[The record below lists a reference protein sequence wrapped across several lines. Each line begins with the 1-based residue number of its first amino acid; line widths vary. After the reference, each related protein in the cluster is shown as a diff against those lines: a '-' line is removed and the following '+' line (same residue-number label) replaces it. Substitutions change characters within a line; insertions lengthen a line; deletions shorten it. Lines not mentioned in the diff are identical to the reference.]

1 MAEAVVSMVIHGLR
15 PLGSLMIQQAM
26 FFNGVGDKVE
36 LAQTEL
42 LLMQGFLKDAD
53 ARQENEEVVRLWVN
67 IIRDAA
73 YDLEDAIES
82 FVLKVAFKR
91 EASVKVVLKRFA
103 CFLCKGVDR
112 YKIGLEIESIT
123 TKLSRLR
130 LTMQSYDIKQEK
142 GNEGAATSMRQR
154 ERRLTYPHVI
164 DHDVVGLGDDTEM
177 LATNLVE
184 EKGPQVV
191 TIWGMG
197 GSGKTT
203 LAKQIYNHKK
213 VKSHFDCF
221 AWVCISQQCDG
232 TAVMKEI
239 FIKLSGVSDER
250 RQGIANLS
258 NDEVAERLCNFQRH
272 RKCLVVIDDIWTLD
286 AWNSFKGGFSVNEET
301 ESRILLTT
309 RNREVASLARG
320 NGLLYESQALS
331 ADESWNL
338 FRKIAFFEMD
348 DTNSDSQIYSK
359 KEELGKNMLQ
369 HCAGLP
375 LAIIVLAGLLARKD
389 TIDEWETVHKNVN
402 VYIRRGTDLER
413 EYKGQKHG
421 GASWVLALSYDNL
434 PYRLKLCF
442 LYSANFP
449 EDYEIPVKRLTQ
461 LWMAEGFIST
471 TSTEM
476 MEDVSYSCLSEL
488 VERCMVQVVDIGLSG
503 KIKTCRLH
511 DLMRDLCLLKAE
523 EENFLHVVNFST
535 GTRTN
540 TTQVGRV
547 RRVAMYVNNTVDQ
560 LVPTTRGAPLRS
572 LLCFGPQYFWNKKLK
587 KVIRSVFNDFKLL
600 RVLELEGMG
609 GLEKLPSTIGNLVHL
624 RFLSLKRSRVENL
637 PLSVANLVCL
647 QTLDLRTGSLM
658 KIPNVFKKM
667 EQLRHLYLPWYYYRV
682 RGELSLPTACNL
694 QTLVNVECENCDF
707 NALVELY
714 NLRKL
719 SIQDWAD
726 VKNWK
731 KLEEFLKSRSSP
743 TFHHLRSLSLRLY
756 GHDSLTDLSGF
767 RFIYKL
773 RLVGTS
779 IKELPENL
787 LSFPNLITIKLVE
800 TQLKGDQIE
809 ILEKLPHLR
818 VLYLRGR
825 VFSSLPSNTLV
836 CSNRGFPN
844 LEFLSLGNL
853 HELKKWRVEEG
864 AMPRLRRLCIDTC
877 EKLRAVPDGLQYV
890 ATLKELTVKCMPS
903 KFCSRL
909 GEDGEDFHK
918 IKHVPSLII
927 TGTEQ
932 RDLEDLRKEREK
944 WRKKLLGER
953 VSRRTWT
960 CLK

>member
-1 MAEAVVSMVIHGLR
+1 MAEAVVAMVIHGLR
-15 PLGSLMIQQAM
+15 PLGNLMIQQAM

-67 IIRDAA
+67 IIREAA
-73 YDLEDAIES
+73 YDLDDAIES

-91 EASVKVVLKRFA
+91 EASVKVVLKRFD

-123 TKLSRLR
+123 TKLSKLR

-142 GNEGAATSMRQR
+142 GNEGATSSMRQR

-164 DHDVVGLGDDTEM
+164 EHHVVGLGDDTEM

-191 TIWGMG
+191 SIWGMG

-203 LAKQIYNHKK
+203 LAKQIYNHQK

-232 TAVMKEI
+232 TTVMKEI
-239 FIKLSGVSDER
+239 FIKLSGVSDEQ

-258 NDEVAERLCNFQRH
+258 NDEIAERLCNFQRH
-272 RKCLVVIDDIWTLD
+272 RKCLVVLDDIWTLD
-286 AWNSFKGGFSVNEET
+286 AWNSFNGGFSVDEET

-320 NGLLYESQALS
+320 NSLLYESRALS

-338 FRKIAFFEMD
+338 FRKIAFFEMG

-413 EYKGQKHG
+413 EYKGQKYG
-421 GASWVLALSYDNL
+421 GASWALSYDNL

-503 KIKTCRLH
+503 R
-511 DLMRDLCLLKAE
+511 
-523 EENFLHVVNFST
+523 EN
-535 GTRTN
+535 
-540 TTQVGRV
+540 
-547 RRVAMYVNNTVDQ
+547 
-560 LVPTTRGAPLRS
+560 
-572 LLCFGPQYFWNKKLK
+572 
-587 KVIRSVFNDFKLL
+587 
-600 RVLELEGMG
+600 
-609 GLEKLPSTIGNLVHL
+609 
-624 RFLSLKRSRVENL
+624 
-637 PLSVANLVCL
+637 
-647 QTLDLRTGSLM
+647 
-658 KIPNVFKKM
+658 
-667 EQLRHLYLPWYYYRV
+667 
-682 RGELSLPTACNL
+682 
-694 QTLVNVECENCDF
+694 
-707 NALVELY
+707 
-714 NLRKL
+714 
-719 SIQDWAD
+719 
-726 VKNWK
+726 
-731 KLEEFLKSRSSP
+731 
-743 TFHHLRSLSLRLY
+743 
-756 GHDSLTDLSGF
+756 
-767 RFIYKL
+767 
-773 RLVGTS
+773 
-779 IKELPENL
+779 
-787 LSFPNLITIKLVE
+787 
-800 TQLKGDQIE
+800 
-809 ILEKLPHLR
+809 
-818 VLYLRGR
+818 
-825 VFSSLPSNTLV
+825 
-836 CSNRGFPN
+836 
-844 LEFLSLGNL
+844 
-853 HELKKWRVEEG
+853 
-864 AMPRLRRLCIDTC
+864 
-877 EKLRAVPDGLQYV
+877 
-890 ATLKELTVKCMPS
+890 
-903 KFCSRL
+903 
-909 GEDGEDFHK
+909 
-918 IKHVPSLII
+918 
-927 TGTEQ
+927 
-932 RDLEDLRKEREK
+932 
-944 WRKKLLGER
+944 
-953 VSRRTWT
+953 
-960 CLK
+960 

>member
-26 FFNGVGDKVE
+26 FFKGVGDKVE
-36 LAQTEL
+36 IAQTEL

-67 IIRDAA
+67 IIREAA

-82 FVLKVAFKR
+82 FVLKVALKR

-103 CFLCKGVDR
+103 CFLCKGLDR

-123 TKLSRLR
+123 TKLSKLR
-130 LTMQSYDIKQEK
+130 SDMQSYDIKQEK

-203 LAKQIYNHKK
+203 LAKQIYNHTK

-250 RQGIANLS
+250 RQGIASLS

-272 RKCLVVIDDIWTLD
+272 RKCLVVIDDIWTFD
-286 AWNSFKGGFSVNEET
+286 AWKSFKGGFSVNEET

-320 NGLLYESQALS
+320 NSLLYESQALS

-348 DTNSDSQIYSK
+348 DTNSQIYSK

-413 EYKGQKHG
+413 EYQGKKYE

-442 LYSANFP
+442 LYLANFP
-449 EDYEIPVKRLTQ
+449 EDYEIRVKRLTQ
-461 LWMAEGFIST
+461 LWMTEGLIST

-511 DLMRDLCLLKAE
+511 DLMRDLSLLKAE
-523 EENFLHVVNFST
+523 EENFLHVVNFYT
-535 GTRTN
+535 GTRNN

-547 RRVAMYVNNTVDQ
+547 RRVAMYVNSTVDQ

-572 LLCFGPQYFWNKKLK
+572 LLYFGPQRYLRIWNIK

-600 RVLELEGMG
+600 RVLKLEDME
-609 GLEKLPSTIGNLVHL
+609 GLKELPSTIGNLVHL
-624 RFLSLKRSRVENL
+624 RFLSLKNTGVQNL
-637 PLSVANLVCL
+637 PSSVANLVCL
-647 QTLDLRTGSLM
+647 QTLDLRTDRLK

-667 EQLRHLYLPWYYYRV
+667 EQLRHLYLPRFHKV
-682 RGELSLPTACNL
+682 RGELSLATACNL
-694 QTLVNVECENCDF
+694 QTLVNVECRNCDF

-719 SIQDWAD
+719 SIQDWAGSEL
-726 VKNWK
+726 WK
-731 KLEEFLKSRSSP
+731 KLEGFLRWRSSP
-743 TFHHLRSLSLRLY
+743 TFHHLRSLSLKLW
-756 GHDSLTDLSGF
+756 GHDSLTGLSGF
-767 RFIYKL
+767 HFIYKL
-773 RLVGTS
+773 RLVGSS

-787 LSFPNLITIKLVE
+787 LSFPNLIKIKLYS
-800 TQLKGDQIE
+800 TQLKGDQVE

-818 VLYLRGR
+818 VLYLQRR

-836 CSNRGFPN
+836 CSNRGFRN
-844 LEFLSLGNL
+844 LEFLSLRGL
-853 HELKKWRVEEG
+853 PEMKEWRVEEG
-864 AMPRLRRLCIDTC
+864 AMPRLSRLCIEDC
-877 EKLRAVPDGLQYV
+877 EQLRAVPDGLQYV
-890 ATLKELTVKCMPS
+890 ATLKELTVKAMPS
-903 KFCSRL
+903 EFCSRL

-918 IKHVPSLII
+918 IK
-927 TGTEQ
+927 Q
-932 RDLEDLRKEREK
+932 C
-944 WRKKLLGER
+944 LLL
-953 VSRRTWT
+953 S
-960 CLK
+960 

>member
-26 FFNGVGDKVE
+26 FFDGVGDKVE

-53 ARQENEEVVRLWVN
+53 ARQENEEVAALK
-67 IIRDAA
+67 RD
-73 YDLEDAIES
+73 
-82 FVLKVAFKR
+82 
-91 EASVKVVLKRFA
+91 ASVKVVLKRFA
-103 CFLCKGVDR
+103 CFLSKGVDR

-123 TKLSRLR
+123 TKLSKLR

-142 GNEGAATSMRQR
+142 GKEGATSSMRQR

-164 DHDVVGLGDDTEM
+164 EHHVVGLGDDTEL

-191 TIWGMG
+191 SIWGMG

-232 TAVMKEI
+232 TTVMKEI
-239 FIKLSGVSDER
+239 FIKLSGVSDEQ

-258 NDEVAERLCNFQRH
+258 NDEIAERLCNFQRH
-272 RKCLVVIDDIWTLD
+272 RKCLVVLDDIWTLD
-286 AWNSFKGGFSVNEET
+286 AWNSFK
-301 ESRILLTT
+301 
-309 RNREVASLARG
+309 
-320 NGLLYESQALS
+320 
-331 ADESWNL
+331 D
-338 FRKIAFFEMD
+338 
-348 DTNSDSQIYSK
+348 SDSQIYSK

-442 LYSANFP
+442 LYLANFP
-449 EDYEIPVKRLTQ
+449 EDYEIRVKRLTQ

-488 VERCMVQVVDIGLSG
+488 VERCMVQVVDIDLFG

-523 EENFLHVVNFST
+523 EENFLHVVNFYT

-547 RRVAMYVNNTVDQ
+547 RRVAMYLNETVDQ
-560 LVPTTRGAPLRS
+560 FVPTTRGAPLRS
-572 LLCFGPQYFWNKKLK
+572 HLYFCPQYGGIGNK

-600 RVLELEGMG
+600 RVLKLEDMYGFK
-609 GLEKLPSTIGNLVHL
+609 ELPSTIGNLVHL
-624 RFLSLKRSRVENL
+624 RFLSLKNSGVQNL
-637 PLSVANLVCL
+637 PSSVANLVCL
-647 QTLDLRTGSLM
+647 QTLDLRCAWGGT
-658 KIPNVFKKM
+658 V
-667 EQLRHLYLPWYYYRV
+667 
-682 RGELSLPTACNL
+682 GE
-694 QTLVNVECENCDF
+694 
-707 NALVELY
+707 
-714 NLRKL
+714 
-719 SIQDWAD
+719 
-726 VKNWK
+726 
-731 KLEEFLKSRSSP
+731 
-743 TFHHLRSLSLRLY
+743 
-756 GHDSLTDLSGF
+756 
-767 RFIYKL
+767 
-773 RLVGTS
+773 
-779 IKELPENL
+779 
-787 LSFPNLITIKLVE
+787 
-800 TQLKGDQIE
+800 
-809 ILEKLPHLR
+809 
-818 VLYLRGR
+818 
-825 VFSSLPSNTLV
+825 
-836 CSNRGFPN
+836 
-844 LEFLSLGNL
+844 
-853 HELKKWRVEEG
+853 
-864 AMPRLRRLCIDTC
+864 
-877 EKLRAVPDGLQYV
+877 
-890 ATLKELTVKCMPS
+890 
-903 KFCSRL
+903 
-909 GEDGEDFHK
+909 
-918 IKHVPSLII
+918 
-927 TGTEQ
+927 
-932 RDLEDLRKEREK
+932 
-944 WRKKLLGER
+944 
-953 VSRRTWT
+953 
-960 CLK
+960 